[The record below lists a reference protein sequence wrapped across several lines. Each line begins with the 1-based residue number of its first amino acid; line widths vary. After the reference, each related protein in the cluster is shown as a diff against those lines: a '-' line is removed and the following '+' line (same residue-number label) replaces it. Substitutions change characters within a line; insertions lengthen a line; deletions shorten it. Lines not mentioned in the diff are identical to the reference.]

1 MKKEK
6 NALKGKL
13 VFPVIL
19 LLLIAFNFL
28 GPFRM
33 CAVPTGSMEPNIPTW
48 SLCLVNVK
56 TPYEEIQE
64 GDVVVYE
71 RKSDG
76 LRIIHRVIAIT
87 DAGMVTKGDANHID
101 DGLSVTPE
109 NYFGKYLFHIP
120 QLGRLPVLIRTPAGI
135 AVVAVVAIGL
145 FVWSLAD
152 DTKALKAKQEETSAP
167 EDPEDKES

>member
-167 EDPEDKES
+167 EDKES